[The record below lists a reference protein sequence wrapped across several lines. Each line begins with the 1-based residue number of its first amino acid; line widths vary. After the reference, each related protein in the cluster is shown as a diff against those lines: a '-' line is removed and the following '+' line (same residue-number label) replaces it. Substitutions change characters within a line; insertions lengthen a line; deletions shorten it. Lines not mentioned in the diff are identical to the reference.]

1 MIDPRIRESGHLT
14 PADIVLLERI
24 AACMPIT
31 ADVCRA
37 DLLLCILLPDGRAL
51 VANHGLPDS
60 ISSLYQENA
69 TGRTFTAEDQPLI
82 LRALHSGSGGR
93 RQGAGVRNGAP
104 IIQDVYPVSNQYNRV
119 IAAFQVETNM
129 IAHERQKR
137 RNRHFRRATNLL
149 LEMCL
154 RGELEGAG
162 ALTRFGL
169 YDGIYLVDRARNVI
183 YMSGIAANLF
193 RTIGVQ
199 AQHNGQPLSSLESL
213 DRDLVERVMAEE
225 HCVEVRSEAEDG
237 RTWIR
242 RGIPLA
248 GPSQLWR
255 SRWFALPLRVST
267 PSPPRRVE
275 QVLVLIHNATEAVAK
290 QRELNVKSA
299 LIQEVHHRVK
309 NNLQNIA
316 AILRMQAR
324 RTSNDETRQHLTDAV
339 NRVLSMSVIHEF
351 LGQEENRSIN
361 VRDVCQRIANQVREV
376 ARNPEQ
382 QITIQ
387 VTGPS
392 IRLPASQATP
402 AAMVMNELLLN
413 ALEHGIKQRQS
424 GEISVTL
431 SDLGDAVQLEVQD
444 DGDGLPPDFALEQ
457 SSSLGLQ
464 IVRTL
469 VKDDL
474 KGALRFTS
482 GSSGDGL
489 EQMSENGPGCG
500 VRAIVIF
507 PKRPPNSD

>member
-1 MIDPRIRESGHLT
+1 MIDSRVYESAHLT
-14 PADIVLLERI
+14 PADVALLERI

-37 DLLLCILLPDGRAL
+37 DLLLCVLLPDGQAL
-51 VANHGLPDS
+51 VASHGQPES
-60 ISSLYQENA
+60 ILSLYQENA
-69 TGRTFTAEDQPLI
+69 IGRTFAVKEQPFI

-93 RQGAGVRNGAP
+93 RQGEGVRNGAP
-104 IIQDVYPVSNQYNRV
+104 IIQDVYPVSNQSNQV
-119 IAAFQVETNM
+119 IAALQVETNM

-137 RNRHFRRATNLL
+137 RDRHFRRATNLL

-154 RGELEGAG
+154 RGELENADH
-162 ALTRFGL
+162 LTRFGL
-169 YDGIYLVDRARNVI
+169 YDGIYLVDRTRNVI

-193 RTIGVQ
+193 RTVGIQ
-199 AQHNGQPLSSLESL
+199 ARHNGQPLSSLEAL
-213 DRDLVERVMAEE
+213 DSELVERVIAED
-225 HCVEVRSEAEDG
+225 HCIEVRHEVENG
-237 RTWIR
+237 RNWIR
-242 RGIPLA
+242 RAIPLS

-255 SRWFALPLRVST
+255 SRWFALPLRVSMPT
-267 PSPPRRVE
+267 APRRVE

-324 RTSNDETRQHLTDAV
+324 RTNNDETRQHLTDAV

-376 ARNPEQ
+376 SRNPEQ

-402 AAMVMNELLLN
+402 AAMVMNELMLN
-413 ALEHGIKQRQS
+413 ALEHGIKQRQV

-444 DGDGLPPDFALEQ
+444 DGDGLPPDFAPEQ
-457 SSSLGLQ
+457 SSNLGLQ

-474 KGALRFTS
+474 KGVLSFTS
-482 GSSGDGL
+482 GSSEDG
-489 EQMSENGPGCG
+489 QAHGPKKGG
-500 VRAIVIF
+500 GAKAIIIF
-507 PKRPPNSD
+507 PKRPLNAD